1 VVLSDYCTTGDGL
14 VAALQILAV
23 LGDLN
28 KPASEVC
35 RLFQPF
41 PQLLK
46 NVAIN
51 GGDVLEADTVKK
63 AITDAEAKL
72 KESGRLLIRK
82 SGTEPLV
89 RVMAEG
95 EDEGLIALIVNDI
108 VDEIKR
114 VAAA

>member
-1 VVLSDYCTTGDGL
+1 MVLSDFCTTGDGL

-23 LGDLN
+23 LGEIE
-28 KPASEVC
+28 KPASEAC
-35 RLFQPF
+35 RLFQPY

-46 NVAIN
+46 NVSVN
-51 GGDVLEADTVKK
+51 GGDVLNVKSVK
-63 AITDAEAKL
+63 QAITDAEVKL
-72 KESGRLLIRK
+72 KGSGRVLIRK

-114 VAAA
+114 AAAA